1 MHSPEIAQ
9 SVDIGE
15 TLYFSM
21 FPVESPDEFRRFL
34 LYTVYTT
41 ICEDDGITVNKL
53 KWNLNNEF
61 AMKADDIEIA
71 INALSSPKIFN
82 AVSKFH
88 LRGRK
93 KQTQDKEIVH
103 LRLRKNQQDIIQS
116 WVERLLERFPEYEN
130 ISSA

>member
-1 MHSPEIAQ
+1 MDTNGIQQRAN
-9 SVDIGE
+9 IGE

-21 FPVESPDEFRRFL
+21 FPGESTEEFRRFL
-34 LYTVYTT
+34 LYTVYTM
-41 ICEDDGITVNKL
+41 IREEDGITVNKL
-53 KWNLNNEF
+53 KWNLNSEF
-61 AMKADDIEIA
+61 SMKADDIEIA

-88 LRGRK
+88 LRGRN

-103 LRLRKNQQDIIQS
+103 LRLRKNQQVIIQS
-116 WVERLLERFPEYEN
+116 WIKRLLEEFPQYEN